1 MSGRTVVLG
10 LGNPLMGDDGFGLY
24 AMSHLQD
31 DWFTPSSVEFVDGGT
46 WGLSLLPV
54 VDGAER
60 LLVLDAIDLGR
71 DPGTVIELRGHEI
84 PAFLERTKLSPH
96 QVDLRDVL
104 ALCEWRG
111 TLPANVAVVGVQ
123 PERVELSSDLS
134 PKIESALGAV
144 VACAAARL
152 QSWGVE
158 CFEHVGAAGPSA
170 TAGEASEVATPK
182 P

>member
-10 LGNPLMGDDGFGLY
+10 LGNPLMGDDGFGLC
-24 AMSHLQD
+24 AMARLQE
-31 DWFTPSSVEFVDGGT
+31 DWVTPPSVEFVDGGT

-111 TLPANVAVVGVQ
+111 TLPAHVAVVGVQ

-134 PKIESALGAV
+134 PTVAAALGS
-144 VACAAARL
+144 VASRAAARL
-152 QSWGVE
+152 TAWGVE
-158 CFEHVGAAGPSA
+158 CAAQA
-170 TAGEASEVATPK
+170 AVVDVASS
-182 P
+182 